1 MMMLRVG
8 AQNSTACDFCQNITS
23 DKTGGIAPKNA
34 HRRNDRRKTK
44 IIRGVFF
51 KTVNH
56 LVEREISPA
65 PNHTKKRMKSI
76 TTLIKA
82 GALLAV
88 IAGFGLAT
96 ALASDACNSCCKTS
110 CSSCAKCADG
120 KCSTC
125 CK

>member
-1 MMMLRVG
+1 MMMLGMG

-23 DKTGGIAPKNA
+23 DKTGRIAPKNA

-44 IIRGVFF
+44 IIRGIFF
-51 KTVNH
+51 KVVNH
-56 LVEREISPA
+56 FVEWEINPA
-65 PNHTKKRMKSI
+65 PNHQKRMKSI

-96 ALASDACNSCCKTS
+96 ASAADACKSCCKTS

>member
-1 MMMLRVG
+1 MMILGIG
-8 AQNSTACDFCQNITS
+8 AQNLVVGDFCQNITS
-23 DKTGGIAPKNA
+23 DKIDRVARKKA
-34 HRRNDRRKTK
+34 HHRNNNWITK
-44 IIRGVFF
+44 IIRGIFF
-51 KTVNH
+51 KVVNH
-56 LVEREISPA
+56 FVEWEISPA
-65 PNHTKKRMKSI
+65 PNHQKRMKSI

-88 IAGFGLAT
+88 FAGFGLAT
-96 ALASDACNSCCKTS
+96 ASAADACKSCCKTS